1 MEIRKGMT
9 GLKQARRLAIERLT
23 KNLTRN
29 GYAPVPHTQYLW
41 RHHTS
46 DHMFSLIAV
55 NFRIKYTQK

>member
-46 DHMFSLIAV
+46 DLMFSLIAV
-55 NFRIKYTQK
+55 NFGIKYTRK